1 MLPCRM
7 LQVVFV
13 LLRGVLAGL
22 GGIGLLTGGWSNA
35 ELAEAGAVAVYESP
49 ADLLH
54 RLAESP
60 CACARVDSGG

>member
-1 MLPCRM
+1 M
-7 LQVVFV
+7 VVGDTRWD
-13 LLRGVLAGL
+13 LEAARGARL

-54 RLAESP
+54 WLAESP